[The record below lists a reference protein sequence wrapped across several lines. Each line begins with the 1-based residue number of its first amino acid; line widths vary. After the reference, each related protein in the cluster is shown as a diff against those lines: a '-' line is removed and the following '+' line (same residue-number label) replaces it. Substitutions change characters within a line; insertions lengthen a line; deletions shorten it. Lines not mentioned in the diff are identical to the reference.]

1 MRLVRVLNADFPH
14 FQLLVGLDASI
25 FDAPWSAAQWSAEV
39 LNPANRVYLGY
50 ADEDLRFPAGFV
62 SWGAAGDVADLK
74 KVGVLAGFRGRG
86 FGAFL
91 LEAAIEGCI
100 SEGFQNMM
108 VEVAVTNR
116 PALALY
122 SRMGFHRVSRRK
134 AYYGKSLDAW
144 VLQKEL

>member
-1 MRLVRVLNADFPH
+1 MRLVRVSNAEFPH

-25 FDAPWSAAQWSAEV
+25 FDAPWSAAQWSDEV
-39 LNPANRVYLGY
+39 SSSVNRVYLGY
-50 ADEDLRFPAGFV
+50 ADEELRFPAGFV
-62 SWGAAGDVADLK
+62 SWGAAGDTADLK
-74 KVGVLAGFRGRG
+74 KIGVLPGFRGRG
-86 FGAFL
+86 FGLYL

-100 SEGFQNMM
+100 AEGFQNMM
-108 VEVAVTNR
+108 AEVAVTNR

-122 SRMGFHRVSRRK
+122 SRVGFHRVSRRK